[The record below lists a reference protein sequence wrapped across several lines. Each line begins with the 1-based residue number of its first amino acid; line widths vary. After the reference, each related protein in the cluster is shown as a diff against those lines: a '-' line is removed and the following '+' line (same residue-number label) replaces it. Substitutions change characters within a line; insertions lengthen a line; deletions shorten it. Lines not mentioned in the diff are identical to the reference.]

1 MAVEKSQRN
10 LVMFSNS
17 LNDAHSQL
25 ERAILQQ
32 LQAERID
39 EKVIEMVQDAFSR
52 ALKGKKIV
60 VSRAEQ
66 KRLQQE
72 VLADILNEA
81 LKKAMR

>member
-1 MAVEKSQRN
+1 
-10 LVMFSNS
+10 MFSNS

-25 ERAILQQ
+25 EHAILQQ

-39 EKVIEMVQDAFSR
+39 DKILEIVQRACSK
-52 ALKGKKIV
+52 ALKDKNIL

-66 KRLQQE
+66 KRLQRK
-72 VLADILNEA
+72 VLADILDEA

>member
-1 MAVEKSQRN
+1 
-10 LVMFSNS
+10 MFPNS
-17 LNDAHSQL
+17 LDDARSQL
-25 ERAILQQ
+25 EHAILQQ
-32 LQAERID
+32 LKAERID
-39 EKVIEMVQDAFSR
+39 DKILEMVQSACSK

-60 VSRAEQ
+60 VSRAEK